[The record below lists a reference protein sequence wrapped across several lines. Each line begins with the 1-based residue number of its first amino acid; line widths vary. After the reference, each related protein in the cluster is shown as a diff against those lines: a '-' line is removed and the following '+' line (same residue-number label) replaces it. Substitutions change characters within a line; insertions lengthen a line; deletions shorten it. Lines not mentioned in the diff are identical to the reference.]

1 VSQPSLDLGYDD
13 LPDPTYTVREL
24 ADAIKQVLQR
34 GFRDGVWVRGEI
46 EGLQQRNGHTYFTLA
61 ERGDEGSAAVPVA
74 LFANI
79 AYRLRAMLA
88 RHRLTL
94 RDGLAVRIH
103 GQVDFYA
110 ASGRLSLL
118 MDGLDPTFT
127 LGQLAA
133 DRDQLLRRLVAE
145 GLLDLN
151 RRRPLPVAPLRI
163 GLVTSRNSA
172 AWHDVLT
179 ELQRSGYAFHIVHA
193 DVRVQ
198 GQGAEAQVAAGIAAV
213 AAPPVD
219 VVLVVRGGGAR
230 SDLATFDDERIA
242 RAIAACPVPV
252 LTGLGHEIDRSVADE
267 VAHTAMKTPT
277 ACAAFVVTLVQQA
290 DQRAEYAWA
299 AIVARSRDR
308 LVRSEE
314 RVADAARRAAAR
326 TRHAADVAHER
337 LVADAARAR
346 RAAAGPAR
354 RRAAPGRAGRGSPQ
368 QQRPPPHRRRGA
380 RPRSGPLPSDP
391 GRPPYSQRRGPPGR
405 RPRRPRPR
413 ARPGSHLGARLVDH
427 APRRRLARAGGG
439 RAGGGRPARHHVRRR
454 PGHQPSGGDPAV
466 TDADLDRL
474 GYAQALAELEQ
485 ILDELDGE
493 AVDVDHLAER
503 VQRAA
508 ALIRLCRGRL
518 SAARLQIEGVVA
530 DLERLGGEP

>member
-1 VSQPSLDLGYDD
+1 MSQPSLDLGYDD

-79 AYRLRAMLA
+79 AYRLRGMLA

-145 GLLDLN
+145 GLLDRN
-151 RRRPLPVAPLRI
+151 RRRQLPVAPLRV

-179 ELQRSGYAFHIVHA
+179 ELQRSGYAFRIVHA

-198 GQGAEAQVAAGIAAV
+198 GQGAEAQVAAAIAAV
-213 AAPPVD
+213 AARQVD

-230 SDLATFDDERIA
+230 SDLATFDDERVA
-242 RAIAACPVPV
+242 RAIAACTVPV

-267 VAHTAMKTPT
+267 VAHTALKTPT
-277 ACAAFVVTLVQQA
+277 ACAAYVVALVQQA
-290 DQRAEYAWA
+290 DQRAERAWA
-299 AIVARSRDR
+299 AIAAHSRDR
-308 LVRSEE
+308 LARGEE

-337 LVADAARAR
+337 LLADAARAR
-346 RAAAGPAR
+346 RAASGRLVDEQRRVERAGVRLASSGRRHVAVAAR
-354 RRAAPGRAGRGSPQ
+354 DVDRARSRLVRAAPRTANDG
-368 QQRPPPHRRRGA
+368 
-380 RPRSGPLPSDP
+380 
-391 GRPPYSQRRGPPGR
+391 
-405 RPRRPRPR
+405 
-413 ARPGSHLGARLVDH
+413 V
-427 APRRRLARAGGG
+427 RRLDALDARVHALD
-439 RAGGGRPARHHVRRR
+439 PARTLARGWSITRR
-454 PGHQPSGGDPAV
+454 
-466 TDADLDRL
+466 ADGSL
-474 GYAQALAELEQ
+474 
-485 ILDELDGE
+485 
-493 AVDVDHLAER
+493 V
-503 VQRAA
+503 RAA
-508 ALIRLCRGRL
+508 AEL
-518 SAARLQIEGVVA
+518 AAGDQLVTTFAHGQATSRVEETQ
-530 DLERLGGEP
+530 